1 LAGSDAN
8 HEVANLLSTDW
19 DDETS
24 DDDWLNEAI
33 ANLKA
38 FFTVVG
44 LTEELNTTVQIA
56 TAKAGGW
63 V

>member
-1 LAGSDAN
+1 
-8 HEVANLLSTDW
+8 
-19 DDETS
+19 
-24 DDDWLNEAI
+24 LNEAI